1 MEAGDRWF
9 ESSRCYQKESSQRG
23 VEVER
28 ACVGSRR
35 PLVRIQP
42 LRPNGGDRSG
52 KSSGAEGGHL
62 DWPPKPVLS
71 GFDSCRHCQW
81 ILGFLIFDFRFWIER
96 RDGGER
102 SFELRFAIVE
112 RKDAY
117 SRVSAQSQIKN
128 QKSKI
133 AAWCRGCAGRIA
145 RLWALRGG
153 FDSRTTP
160 HNRDCRVAE
169 QTEALACKAGSRG
182 CKSRRGIQTAG
193 IRE

>member
-1 MEAGDRWF
+1 MAQRVGTSTGLQNQCSAGSIPAATANGFLIFDCRFLIERRDGEERSF
-9 ESSRCYQKESSQRG
+9 ELRFAI
-23 VEVER
+23 VER
-28 ACVGSRR
+28 EDALLTRQRQIG
-35 PLVRIQP
+35 
-42 LRPNGGDRSG
+42 
-52 KSSGAEGGHL
+52 
-62 DWPPKPVLS
+62 
-71 GFDSCRHCQW
+71 
-81 ILGFLIFDFRFWIER
+81 ILGFLIFDCRFWIER